1 MKHLNISTIL
11 LTALLSMVS
20 NLCMATTIQI
30 DGIYYDLSGTEATVT
45 SGDNEYSGTVTIPST
60 IEYESV
66 LYKVT
71 SIGLRAFSGCKSLSS
86 IVIPNSIKEINLYA
100 FSGCSAL
107 TSVTIPSSVTSIGNF
122 AFRNCRMLSS
132 LKVEEGNTV
141 YDSRENCNAI
151 IETESN
157 TIVVGCQSTVIP
169 SSVENI
175 GACAFYGSGIKSITI
190 PNNVT
195 SIVKNAFTGC
205 DSLTS
210 VNFHCQIIYEWFSKC
225 PSLKEVYFGPEVTE
239 IGSYAF
245 YGCTGIESVIFP
257 SNLTKIGSHAFGGC
271 TGIESIT
278 IPSTLSTIATD
289 AFSGCSS
296 VSLVSFHCQKIDSWF
311 KGIPSLNKIVIGD
324 EVKEIGKDAFSRC
337 SGLSDV
343 SINDNVTTIGS
354 HAFYGCSD
362 LTSVTIGKNVKDI
375 GDGSFWGCTGL
386 TTVTIPDGVKSLGT
400 TAFYQCSNL
409 HSVTIGSGVTFI
421 GRSAFTDCIN
431 LAEIK
436 CLATTPPQCMI
447 YAFYNVDKKNC
458 ILQVP
463 QASISLYKTA
473 EYWKDFTNIVSI
485 RRENNYNVNEYLDC
499 DVHWTGQSS
508 IESPSGNYYVWG
520 VEVVVNNYSKH
531 KILLERVE
539 LFETG
544 SVTVSTIKLVN
555 NIDGYRPNNPTI
567 TFTISSKGTKPSL
580 PCMKVYYRTGVGE
593 YFVKDSREPKIQVDN
608 TVDYYYYT
616 PISWKSLENG
626 YDMSKNPITIVK
638 GSTIYVTPHR
648 ENNQSSEGCAIK
660 YTLDGSFPDSEYS
673 DNVYYTV
680 YHDGGAPIYIDE
692 NCTLNMIAAE
702 APYSDNGESAET
714 NRGWQISPIQY
725 NVKVVDGGTAEKP
738 FTTSEVNTLFGTLM
752 PDSITS
758 TDWYVKGKVVSIKE
772 QFGTKYGNA
781 TFYISEDGTANNQ
794 FYIYRAYYLGNTRY
808 AGQETVLNVGDDVV
822 VCGKITNFR
831 GNILETLQLQAYV
844 KSINGETSGIVEVQA
859 DANKDDAIYDLLG
872 RRQANPHK
880 GFYIRGGKKILIK

>member
-1 MKHLNISTIL
+1 MHKIKLCRKVLTCLSNMKHLNISTIL

-30 DGIYYDLSGTEATVT
+30 DGIYYNLSETEATVT
-45 SGDNEYSGTVTIPST
+45 SGDNKYSGEITIPST

-66 LYKVT
+66 CYKVT
-71 SIGLRAFSGCKSLSS
+71 SIGLTAFSGCKS
-86 IVIPNSIKEINLYA
+86 
-100 FSGCSAL
+100 L
-107 TSVTIPSSVTSIGNF
+107 TSVTIPSSVTSIHIY
-122 AFRNCRMLSS
+122 AFSGCSKLSS

-141 YDSRENCNAI
+141 YDSRESCNAI
-151 IETESN
+151 IKTESN

-225 PSLKEVYFGPEVTE
+225 PSLKNVYFGPEVTE

-289 AFSGCSS
+289 AFYGCSS

-311 KGIPSLNKIVIGD
+311 NGIPSLNKIVIGD
-324 EVKEIGKDAFSRC
+324 EVEEIGKDAFSRC

-343 SINDNVTTIGS
+343 SINDNVTTIGEQ
-354 HAFYGCSD
+354 AFFGCSG
-362 LTSVTIGKNVKDI
+362 LISVTIGKNVEGICK
-375 GDGSFWGCTGL
+375 GAFWGCTGL
-386 TTVTIPDGVKSLGT
+386 TTVTIPNSVKSISGN
-400 TAFYQCSNL
+400 AFYDCSNL
-409 HSVTIGSGVTFI
+409 RSVTIGHSVTFI
-421 GRSAFTDCIN
+421 GGSAFTDCKN
-431 LAEIK
+431 LSEIT
-436 CLATTPPQCMI
+436 CLATTPPQCMSW
-447 YAFYNVDKKNC
+447 AFYNIDKKKC

-463 QASISLYKTA
+463 RASISLYKKA
-473 EYWKDFTNIVSI
+473 EQWKDFTNIGGLPG
-485 RRENNYNVNEYLDC
+485 ENFYNVNDYLDC
-499 DVHWTGQSS
+499 DVHLTGQGSS
-508 IESPSGNYYVWG
+508 FESPSGSYFLLG
-520 VEVVVNNYSKH
+520 VEAVVKNYSKH
-531 KILLERVE
+531 KIVLERVE
-539 LFETG
+539 FFETG
-544 SVTVSTIKLVN
+544 GVTISEIRLVN
-555 NIDGYRPNNPTI
+555 NIEGYRPNNPTI
-567 TFTISSKGTKPSL
+567 LFDISGNGKKPSVL
-580 PCMKVYYRTGVGE
+580 PKMKLYYHTEVGE
-593 YFVKDSREPKIQVDN
+593 YFVKDSREPKIQEDN

-626 YDMSKNPITIVK
+626 YDLSTNPITIVK

-673 DNVYYTV
+673 DNVYYTI

-781 TFYISEDGTANNQ
+781 TFYISEDGSANNQ

-822 VCGKITNFR
+822 VCGKITNYR
-831 GNILETLQLQAYV
+831 GNKLETLQLQAYV

-880 GFYIRGGKKILIK
+880 GVYIRGGKKILIK

>member
-11 LTALLSMVS
+11 LTALMSIVS
-20 NLCMATTIQI
+20 NWCMATTIQI
-30 DGIYYDLSGTEATVT
+30 DGIYYNLSETEATVT
-45 SGDNEYSGTVTIPST
+45 SGDNKYSGEITIPST

-66 LYKVT
+66 CYKVT
-71 SIGLRAFSGCKSLSS
+71 SIGLTAFSGCKS
-86 IVIPNSIKEINLYA
+86 
-100 FSGCSAL
+100 L
-107 TSVTIPSSVTSIGNF
+107 TSVTIPSSVTSIHIY
-122 AFRNCRMLSS
+122 AFKGCSKLSS

-225 PSLKEVYFGPEVTE
+225 PSLKNVYFGPEVTE

-245 YGCTGIESVIFP
+245 SGCTGIKSVTFP

-271 TGIESIT
+271 TGVESIT

-289 AFSGCSS
+289 AFYGCSS

-311 KGIPSLNKIVIGD
+311 NGIPSLNKIEFGD

-337 SGLSDV
+337 TGLSAV
-343 SINDNVTTIGS
+343 SINDNVTNIGNQ
-354 HAFYGCSD
+354 AFYGCMG
-362 LTSVTIGKNVKDI
+362 LTSVTMGKNVKDI
-375 GDGSFWGCTGL
+375 GDGAFWGCTGL

-421 GRSAFTDCIN
+421 GRSAFTDCKN

-531 KILLERVE
+531 KIILERVE

-544 SVTVSTIKLVN
+544 GATVSDMWFVN

-567 TFTISSKGTKPSL
+567 TFSLKSTSTKPSL
-580 PCMKVYYRTGVGE
+580 PSMKVYYRTGAGE
-593 YFVKDSREPKIQVDN
+593 SFVKDSREPAIYQVDN
-608 TVDYYYYT
+608 TVGYYYYT

-626 YDMSKNPITIVK
+626 YDLSTNPITIVK

-680 YHDGGAPIYIDE
+680 FHDGGAPIQIDE
-692 NCTLNMIAAE
+692 SCTLNMIATE
-702 APYSDNGESAET
+702 APYSENAET
-714 NRGWQISPIQY
+714 NSGWQISPIQY
-725 NVKVVDGGTAEKP
+725 NVRVVDGGTAEKP

-781 TFYISEDGTANNQ
+781 TFYISEDGSANNQ

-822 VCGKITNFR
+822 VCGKITNYR
-831 GNILETLQLQAYV
+831 GNKLETLQLQAYV

-880 GFYIRGGKKILIK
+880 GVYIRGGKKILIK